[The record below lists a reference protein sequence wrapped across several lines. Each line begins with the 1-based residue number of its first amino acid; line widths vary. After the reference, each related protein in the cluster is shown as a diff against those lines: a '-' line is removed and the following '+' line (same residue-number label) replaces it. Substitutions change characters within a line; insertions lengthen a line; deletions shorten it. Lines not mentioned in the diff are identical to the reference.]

1 MPYNVQ
7 FPDFQSGE
15 ERQKNTLQAMQGA
28 AQVGLQVRQ
37 AQEARRQNDWERDL
51 GIIKTNMEYAN
62 TKGVT
67 DDSAKKLVDQA
78 NTLMGK
84 WYGKDFQI
92 PEIRKD
98 NISDYRKNVLSKGV
112 SLLSEFQKDPKKG
125 DFLLGEWRKLNA
137 EYGAQGAQ
145 MQGDDKFH
153 AENIASTLSG
163 EKAGRVEVMEAKLA
177 NTKESQFK
185 NRINNQ
191 KARMINDPRIKPL
204 YSQGIGLGQ
213 IKEIANI
220 AKDGNTVAAAALGVK
235 MARGMGEV
243 GVLTESDVTRYITSG
258 RLDRKAADT
267 LSRWMVGKP
276 TDATMEEINQIS
288 SVLSDAFSGKIQ
300 PVYNE
305 YIESLAELENETPD
319 EISKKMAIPY
329 RPIGQ
334 DAKEEKSSGP
344 SVETKTGK
352 KVTVSGFTVTQ

>member
-153 AENIASTLSG
+153 ADNIASTL
-163 EKAGRVEVMEAKLA
+163 
-177 NTKESQFK
+177 
-185 NRINNQ
+185 
-191 KARMINDPRIKPL
+191 
-204 YSQGIGLGQ
+204 
-213 IKEIANI
+213 
-220 AKDGNTVAAAALGVK
+220 
-235 MARGMGEV
+235 
-243 GVLTESDVTRYITSG
+243 
-258 RLDRKAADT
+258 
-267 LSRWMVGKP
+267 
-276 TDATMEEINQIS
+276 
-288 SVLSDAFSGKIQ
+288 
-300 PVYNE
+300 
-305 YIESLAELENETPD
+305 
-319 EISKKMAIPY
+319 
-329 RPIGQ
+329 
-334 DAKEEKSSGP
+334 
-344 SVETKTGK
+344 
-352 KVTVSGFTVTQ
+352 